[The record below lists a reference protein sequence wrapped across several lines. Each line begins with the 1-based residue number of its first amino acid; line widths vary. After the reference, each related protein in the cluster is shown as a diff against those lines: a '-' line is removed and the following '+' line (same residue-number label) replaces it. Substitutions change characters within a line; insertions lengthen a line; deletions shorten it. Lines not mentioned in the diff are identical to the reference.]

1 MPHLRI
7 IAIAAVAVL
16 LGLGL
21 ASCGSTSPPHVAAPT
36 TTTSSL
42 PAPEITTQT
51 TVINGRSYVVPTEGD
66 SKPIDS
72 YTDSG
77 QQIVLSPKGF
87 LPFHLLVASNAS
99 VTWTN
104 LTSKTVRLQF
114 GHSGLSPQVLK
125 PGAAYTYPGT
135 GLLSFIVTSSTGYH
149 MSVSIGAFT
158 S

>member
-1 MPHLRI
+1 MRTMGTG
-7 IAIAAVAVL
+7 AVAL
-16 LGLGL
+16 LLAVGL
-21 ASCGSTSPPHVAAPT
+21 ASCGNSAPPHVAAPT

-42 PAPEITTQT
+42 PAPEITTPT
-51 TVINGRSYVVPTEGD
+51 TIIDGHSYVVPTEGD
-66 SKPIDS
+66 SRPIDS

-87 LPFHLLVASNAS
+87 LPFHLLVVSNVP

-104 LTSKTVRLQF
+104 LTSTTVTLAF
-114 GHSGLSPQVLK
+114 GHSGLSPKVLK